1 MAEKKTGV
9 TYEQLMRELKAR
21 NFSPIYILMGDE
33 SFYIDKISDYIAE
46 NVLQPEERDFNQTI
60 LFGADTSAAQIADLA
75 REYPMMASNRVVI
88 IKEAQALRSTEALE
102 KYFEKP
108 VSSTILVLC
117 HKNGTIDRRKKIIDR
132 ALTNGVVF
140 ESKKLNERELPGFID
155 TYLKRKSATT
165 DRKAAE
171 MIAEHVG
178 ADLNRLISEL
188 DKVLL
193 SLPEHDRRVSPEVVE
208 EQIGISK
215 DFNAFELK
223 SAVIHRDVYK
233 ANLIIKYFNNNPK
246 AGSIHSV
253 IPLLFNFF
261 QNLMVA
267 YYAPNKMNE
276 NDVAKFLDL
285 RSGWAA
291 RDYMTGMRNYSG
303 MKTMQIISK
312 MREMDAKSKG
322 LDNPNTEG
330 GELLKE
336 LIHFILH

>member
-117 HKNGTIDRRKKIIDR
+117 HKNGIIDRRKKIIDR
-132 ALTNGVVF
+132 ALTHGVVF

-178 ADLNRLISEL
+178 ADLNRLTSEL

-330 GELLKE
+330 RELLKE